1 VFIWGTIGG
10 VTGVY
15 RSTGA
20 GQNWTRINDNAH
32 QYGGRGN
39 GHFVVCEAGDARV
52 IAQRIC
58 DAFAAQPAVLEGGVR
73 LHATV
78 SFGLGCRVA
87 PDTPIGTLLSQ
98 ADAAL

>member
-1 VFIWGTIGG
+1 MLGRLGG
-10 VTGVY
+10 EEFAVLLPGC
-15 RSTGA
+15 A
-20 GQNWTRINDNAH
+20 P
-32 QYGGRGN
+32 
-39 GHFVVCEAGDARV
+39 GDARA

-78 SFGLGCRVA
+78 SIGLGCRDA

-98 ADAAL
+98 ADAALYGAKHAGRNRVAVA